1 MGDVI
6 VYIFRFKFHEASK
19 NFAQVRP
26 SGLRNEFR
34 AFVNSKI
41 LGVANLHLLEWS
53 NSNLNRETVVTVNH
67 GENTHF
73 LLV

>member
-41 LGVANLHLLEWS
+41 FGCSKFAPT
-53 NSNLNRETVVTVNH
+53 RVVK
-67 GENTHF
+67 
-73 LLV
+73 LKP